1 MKDLVKEFIELF
13 KDNPKEMLKDSAAV
27 FLIFTFSYLLL
38 VLSSIQISKRTY
50 ERPCKHKICIYEQVN
65 KKRINMN
72 LNSENK
78 QAIHEVLIVD
88 MQKRLYEDGKGI
100 MFTNDNEYTT
110 ILESLTEDVL
120 HTESISDINDLLC
133 GYEKLFPEEYLTLDG
148 TLNYVLSLTLGYL
161 VIN

>member
-1 MKDLVKEFIELF
+1 
-13 KDNPKEMLKDSAAV
+13 
-27 FLIFTFSYLLL
+27 
-38 VLSSIQISKRTY
+38 
-50 ERPCKHKICIYEQVN
+50 
-65 KKRINMN
+65 MN

-78 QAIHEVLIVD
+78 QAIHDVLIVD

-148 TLNYVLSLTLGYL
+148 TLNYIIALFVSEIYALEKAYEF
-161 VIN
+161 NDMFN

>member
-1 MKDLVKEFIELF
+1 
-13 KDNPKEMLKDSAAV
+13 
-27 FLIFTFSYLLL
+27 
-38 VLSSIQISKRTY
+38 
-50 ERPCKHKICIYEQVN
+50 
-65 KKRINMN
+65 MN

-148 TLNYVLSLTLGYL
+148 TLNYIIALFVSEIYALEKAYEF
-161 VIN
+161 NDMFN